1 MFHLHGL
8 KTIVLVCD
16 GASSNLTMLKATD
29 QFEVYSLTNGIS
41 LYIFYTILDTLY
53 MYIEDGDYPFAINP
67 VMLNP
72 FDPPNLIHWLIC
84 PTHQVK

>member
-1 MFHLHGL
+1 
-8 KTIVLVCD
+8 
-16 GASSNLTMLKATD
+16 
-29 QFEVYSLTNGIS
+29 
-41 LYIFYTILDTLY
+41 
-53 MYIEDGDYPFAINP
+53 MYIEDGDDPFAINP